1 MARGLKKLSA
11 KDREDIGTLEDLM
24 AKVWEGVETA
34 SQLLKKNDDATKFK
48 AVHALAQIG
57 GIYRS
62 LLETSELQDRLEALE
77 EKVLGAT
84 A

>member
-1 MARGLKKLSA
+1 MARGLRKASA
-11 KDREDIGTLEDLM
+11 RDDIGTLEDLM

-34 SQLLKKNDDATKFK
+34 SQLLKKDDEATKFK

-62 LLETSELQDRLEALE
+62 LLESSELQDRVETLE
-77 EKVLGAT
+77 EKVLGKAV
-84 A
+84 